1 MPITIRFRG
10 TAEDLN
16 QCRRS
21 ARSPSAI
28 IGVECR
34 VHRPS
39 GHSKG
44 ICTNADEV
52 HGIRLLTS
60 RQNFSRIQI
69 CSTAVSFRRV
79 DQEHS
84 LPGPH
89 RSAVSFSPQLDAT
102 HPLLDRNAVS
112 TQGHSAVHPISFC
125 VRQIQPAEPIVPTC
139 TRRLARKLSF
149 ALLPQAYRTIV
160 QDDRH
165 GATLDDI
172 EHTISNAVINSV
184 VQKS

>member
-21 ARSPSAI
+21 ARSPSTI

-39 GHSKG
+39 GHSG
-44 ICTNADEV
+44 AICTNADEV
-52 HGIRLLTS
+52 HGIVPPTR

-69 CSTAVSFRRV
+69 CSTAVSSRRV

-84 LPGPH
+84 LTGPH
-89 RSAVSFSPQLDAT
+89 RSAVLFSPQLDAT
-102 HPLLDRNAVS
+102 HPLLDRNCCFDAGTFS
-112 TQGHSAVHPISFC
+112 SSSHHNMRSSG
-125 VRQIQPAEPIVPTC
+125 PTSRANC
-139 TRRLARKLSF
+139 PNMHAASSEKVE
-149 ALLPQAYRTIV
+149 LPQAYRTIV

-172 EHTISNAVINSV
+172 GHITSNAVSDSV
-184 VQKS
+184 VRKS

>member
-102 HPLLDRNAVS
+102 HPLLDRNCCFDAGTFSSSSHLVLRSSDPTSRANCPNMHAASGEKVEFCS
-112 TQGHSAVHPISFC
+112 TSSSLSYN
-125 VRQIQPAEPIVPTC
+125 RS
-139 TRRLARKLSF
+139 RRSPRRNAR
-149 ALLPQAYRTIV
+149 
-160 QDDRH
+160 
-165 GATLDDI
+165 
-172 EHTISNAVINSV
+172 
-184 VQKS
+184 